1 MPRVHEVAKQIGVTS
16 KEVLACLEELG
27 EPRSSHSSSIDDALA
42 GRVRAALTGG
52 VEAPAETQ
60 PQLQPE
66 AGPPPETGPER
77 RTEPETFSER
87 EAGPGSPA
95 GAEDQPASEPEPK
108 PEPASLGTATKPKKR
123 SWLRHLA
130 ELPVLVLIAFVIAIV
145 IKTFLVQ
152 AFFIPSGSMIPT
164 LHVGDR
170 VLVEKISYR
179 FGGPERGQ
187 VVVFEKSVFGEAPE
201 LPWYDD
207 ARNFVRELLG
217 LPTGIE
223 EDYIK
228 RVVAV
233 GGDTIRYFGQP
244 RQMFVNGTEVAQDY
258 VNRGRDAASP
268 TITAQDCKR
277 LQMQIDGAGCIV
289 PAGKVFVMGDNRGNS
304 EDSRILGPIDEDKIV
319 GHAFLIIWPPQDF
332 GTI

>member
-1 MPRVHEVAKQIGVTS
+1 MPRVHEVAKRLGVTS

-27 EPRSSHSSSIDDALA
+27 EPRSTHASSIDEGLAERVAAALA
-42 GRVRAALTGG
+42 PAPVDRPEPEA
-52 VEAPAETQ
+52 APAE
-60 PQLQPE
+60 E
-66 AGPPPETGPER
+66 PPARAPL
-77 RTEPETFSER
+77 
-87 EAGPGSPA
+87 
-95 GAEDQPASEPEPK
+95 PEPK
-108 PEPASLGTATKPKKR
+108 KKKR
-123 SWLRHLA
+123 SWLRHVA
-130 ELPVLVLIAFVIAIV
+130 ELPVLILIAFLIAIV

-170 VLVEKISYR
+170 VLVEKVSYR
-179 FGGPERGQ
+179 FGGPRRGQ
-187 VVVFEKSVFGEAPE
+187 VVVFEKDVFGEPPE
-201 LPWYDD
+201 LPWHDD

-233 GGDTIRYFGQP
+233 GGDTIRYYGQP
-244 RQMFVNGTEVAQDY
+244 RRLFVNGTDVGQGY
-258 VNRGRDAASP
+258 VNRGQDRSSP

-277 LQMQIDGAGCIV
+277 LQMQIDGGGCVV

-319 GHAFLIIWPPQDF
+319 GHAFLVIWPPRDI
-332 GTI
+332 GTL

>member
-1 MPRVHEVAKQIGVTS
+1 MPRVHEVAKQLGVTS

-27 EPRSSHSSSIDDALA
+27 EPRSTHSSSIDDELA
-42 GRVRAALTGG
+42 DRVRTALR
-52 VEAPAETQ
+52 P
-60 PQLQPE
+60 
-66 AGPPPETGPER
+66 
-77 RTEPETFSER
+77 
-87 EAGPGSPA
+87 
-95 GAEDQPASEPEPK
+95 EPEPEAEPESEAEREPA
-108 PEPASLGTATKPKKR
+108 PEPAPAAQTKKKR
-123 SWLRHLA
+123 SWVRHLA
-130 ELPVLVLIAFVIAIV
+130 ELPILILIAFVIAIV

-179 FGGPERGQ
+179 FGGPSRGD
-187 VVVFEKSVFGEAPE
+187 VVVFEKDVFGETPD

-233 GGDTIRYFGQP
+233 GGDTIRYYGQP
-244 RQMFVNGTEVAQDY
+244 RSLYVNGTEVAQDY
-258 VNRGRDAASP
+258 VNRGQDAASP

-277 LQMQIDGAGCIV
+277 LQMQTDGGGCVV

-319 GHAFLIIWPPQDF
+319 GHAFLIIWPPNDF
-332 GTI
+332 GTL

>member
-1 MPRVHEVAKQIGVTS
+1 MPRVHEVAKQLGVTS

-27 EPRSSHSSSIDDALA
+27 EARTTHASSVDDALA
-42 GRVRAALTGG
+42 ERVKEALAPETD
-52 VEAPAETQ
+52 VEAEVAPEPEPAAEAE
-60 PQLQPE
+60 PE
-66 AGPPPETGPER
+66 P
-77 RTEPETFSER
+77 EPETEAESE
-87 EAGPGSPA
+87 A
-95 GAEDQPASEPEPK
+95 EPEPALVGAK
-108 PEPASLGTATKPKKR
+108 ASPAPGRDGKKKR

-130 ELPVLVLIAFVIAIV
+130 ELPVLILIAFVIAIV

-179 FGGPERGQ
+179 FGGPQRGQ
-187 VVVFEKSVFGEAPE
+187 VVVFEKDVFGETPD

-228 RVVAV
+228 RVVAI
-233 GGDTIRYFGQP
+233 GGDTIRYYGQP
-244 RQMFVNGTEVAQDY
+244 RRMYVNGTEVPQDY
-258 VNRGRDAASP
+258 VNRGQDQASP
-268 TITAQDCKR
+268 TITSQDCKR
-277 LQMQIDGAGCIV
+277 LQMQTEGGGCVV

-319 GHAFLIIWPPQDF
+319 GHAFMVIWPPKDF
-332 GTI
+332 GTL

>member
-27 EPRSSHSSSIDDALA
+27 EPRTSHASSIDDALA
-42 GRVRAALTGG
+42 ERVRAALADG
-52 VEAPAETQ
+52 APAES
-60 PQLQPE
+60 E
-66 AGPPPETGPER
+66 A
-77 RTEPETFSER
+77 
-87 EAGPGSPA
+87 
-95 GAEDQPASEPEPK
+95 EPEPE
-108 PEPASLGTATKPKKR
+108 PEPRAVPDEPEAEPVAEPASLGTAAQPRKR
-123 SWLRHLA
+123 RWLRHLA
-130 ELPVLVLIAFVIAIV
+130 ELPVLVLIAFLIAIV

-187 VVVFEKSVFGEAPE
+187 VVVFEKSVFGETPE

-233 GGDTIRYFGQP
+233 GGDTVRYFGQP
-244 RQMFVNGTEVAQDY
+244 RQLFVNGTEVSQDY
-258 VNRGRDAASP
+258 VNRGRDQASP

-277 LQMQIDGAGCIV
+277 LQMQIDGGGCVV
-289 PAGKVFVMGDNRGNS
+289 PAGKVFVMGDNRPNS

-319 GHAFLIIWPPQDF
+319 GHAFLVIWPPQDF
-332 GTI
+332 GTL

>member
-1 MPRVHEVAKQIGVTS
+1 MPRVHEVAKRLGVTS

-27 EPRSSHSSSIDDALA
+27 EPRSTHSSSIDEALA
-42 GRVRAALTGG
+42 ERVEAALR
-52 VEAPAETQ
+52 P
-60 PQLQPE
+60 QPE
-66 AGPPPETGPER
+66 PEHEPEPGTPPEA
-77 RTEPETFSER
+77 EPEAAPEV
-87 EAGPGSPA
+87 PA
-95 GAEDQPASEPEPK
+95 ASEPSTETA
-108 PEPASLGTATKPKKR
+108 PAPRAKKKR

-130 ELPVLVLIAFVIAIV
+130 ELPVLILIAFVIAIV

-170 VLVEKISYR
+170 VLVEKVSYR
-179 FGGPERGQ
+179 FGGPRRGQ
-187 VVVFEKSVFGEAPE
+187 VVVFEKDVFGETPD

-228 RVVAV
+228 RVVAI
-233 GGDTIRYFGQP
+233 GGDTIRYYGEP
-244 RQMFVNGTEVAQDY
+244 RRLYVNATEVPQDY
-258 VNRGRDAASP
+258 VNRGQDRSSP

-277 LQMQIDGAGCIV
+277 LQMQAEGGGCVV

-319 GHAFLIIWPPQDF
+319 GHAFVIIWPPKDF
-332 GTI
+332 GTL

>member
-1 MPRVHEVAKQIGVTS
+1 MPRVHEVAKELGVTS
-16 KEVLACLEELG
+16 KEVLARLEDLG
-27 EPRSSHSSSIDDALA
+27 EPRTSHASSIDDALA
-42 GRVRAALTGG
+42 DQVRAAFTPDDPDLVSDATTPAD
-52 VEAPAETQ
+52 EPSAAPVKAPVQ
-60 PQLQPE
+60 
-66 AGPPPETGPER
+66 AG
-77 RTEPETFSER
+77 EPAA
-87 EAGPGSPA
+87 AGPGEA
-95 GAEDQPASEPEPK
+95 QEPEPEPDVESEPG
-108 PEPASLGTATKPKKR
+108 PEPATLGQTTANARKKR
-123 SWLRHLA
+123 RWLRHLA

-179 FGGPERGQ
+179 LGGPRRGQ
-187 VVVFEKSVFGEAPE
+187 VVVFEKSVFGTPPE

-233 GGDTIRYFGQP
+233 GGDTIRYYGQP
-244 RQMFVNGTEVAQDY
+244 RRLFVNGTEVAQDY
-258 VNRGRDAASP
+258 VNRGRDQASP

-277 LQMQIDGAGCIV
+277 LQMQIDGGGFVV

-332 GTI
+332 GTL

>member
-1 MPRVHEVAKQIGVTS
+1 MPRVHEVAKQLGVPS
-16 KEVLACLEELG
+16 KEVLARLEELG
-27 EPRSSHSSSIDDALA
+27 EPRTSHASSIDDALA
-42 GRVRAALTGG
+42 ERVKEALG
-52 VEAPAETQ
+52 APAE
-60 PQLQPE
+60 PE
-66 AGPPPETGPER
+66 AEEPETEEPEPGAEPAVAEPEPGVTEPAPE
-77 RTEPETFSER
+77 TEPE
-87 EAGPGSPA
+87 
-95 GAEDQPASEPEPK
+95 
-108 PEPASLGTATKPKKR
+108 PEPATLASTASPRKKKR
-123 SWLRHLA
+123 WLRHLA
-130 ELPVLVLIAFVIAIV
+130 ELPVLVLIAFVIAIF

-170 VLVEKISYR
+170 VLVEKLSYR

-187 VVVFEKSVFGEAPE
+187 VVVFEKSVFGEPPE

-228 RVVAV
+228 RVVAI
-233 GGDTIRYFGQP
+233 GGDTIRYYGQP
-244 RQMFVNGTEVAQDY
+244 RRLFVNGTEMAQEY
-258 VNRGRDAASP
+258 VNRGRDQASP

-277 LQMQIDGAGCIV
+277 LEMQIDGGGCVV
-289 PAGKVFVMGDNRGNS
+289 PAGKVFVMGDNRANS

-332 GTI
+332 GTL

>member
-1 MPRVHEVAKQIGVTS
+1 MPRVHEVAKRLGVTS

-27 EPRSSHSSSIDDALA
+27 EPRSTHASSIDDALA
-42 GRVRAALTGG
+42 ERVSAALGR
-52 VEAPAETQ
+52 APAE
-60 PQLQPE
+60 PAVQPE
-66 AGPPPETGPER
+66 AQPAP
-77 RTEPETFSER
+77 EPE
-87 EAGPGSPA
+87 A
-95 GAEDQPASEPEPK
+95 QPAPEPEAQPAPEPEPQPQPAPEPQPQPAPEPEPQPA
-108 PEPASLGTATKPKKR
+108 PEPASLGTAAPSR
-123 SWLRHLA
+123 RRRWLRHLA

-170 VLVEKISYR
+170 VLVEKVSYR

-187 VVVFEKSVFGEAPE
+187 VVVFEKSVFGEPPE

-244 RQMFVNGTEVAQDY
+244 RQLFVNGTEMPQEY

-268 TITAQDCKR
+268 TVTAQDCKR
-277 LQMQIDGAGCIV
+277 LRMQIDGGGCVV

-319 GHAFLIIWPPQDF
+319 GHAFVIIWPPQDF
-332 GTI
+332 GTL

>member
-1 MPRVHEVAKQIGVTS
+1 MPRVHEVAKELGVTS

-27 EPRSSHSSSIDDALA
+27 EPRSTHSSSIDDDLAARVKTAL
-42 GRVRAALTGG
+42 RP
-52 VEAPAETQ
+52 E
-60 PQLQPE
+60 PE
-66 AGPPPETGPER
+66 AEPEPEP
-77 RTEPETFSER
+77 EPETE
-87 EAGPGSPA
+87 P
-95 GAEDQPASEPEPK
+95 EPEPK
-108 PEPASLGTATKPKKR
+108 AEPEPEPAAKKKKR

-130 ELPVLVLIAFVIAIV
+130 ELPVLVLIAFLIAIV

-170 VLVEKISYR
+170 VLVEKVSYR
-179 FGGPERGQ
+179 FGSPGRGD
-187 VVVFEKSVFGEAPE
+187 VVVFEKDVFGETPD

-233 GGDTIRYFGQP
+233 GGDTIRYYGQP
-244 RQMFVNGTEVAQDY
+244 RRLYVNGTEMPQDY
-258 VNRGRDAASP
+258 VNRGQDQASP

-277 LQMQIDGAGCIV
+277 LQMQTDGGGCVV

-319 GHAFLIIWPPQDF
+319 GHAFMIIWPPKDF
-332 GTI
+332 GTL